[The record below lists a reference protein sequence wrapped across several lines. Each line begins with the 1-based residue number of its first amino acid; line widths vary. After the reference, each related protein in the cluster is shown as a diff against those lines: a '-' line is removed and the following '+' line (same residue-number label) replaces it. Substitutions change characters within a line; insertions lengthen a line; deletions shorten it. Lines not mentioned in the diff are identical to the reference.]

1 MNNYSLLETVE
12 LKEHQGIGY
21 VYKHNQSQAT
31 VVIISNNDKN
41 KVFSACFPTPVTN
54 DKGIP
59 HIIEHSLLCGSKK
72 YPLKDPFVELMKGSM
87 NTFLN
92 AMTYDDMT
100 VFPVASMNDKDF
112 NNLMDVYLDA
122 VFHPLAIENK
132 KIFMQ
137 EGWHYEID
145 EEGLFYNGVVF
156 NEMKGYMASPDYLL
170 EYYIK
175 KALYP
180 NSCFAYHSG
189 GKPKAIVDLSYE
201 EFCDFYKKHYHP
213 SQCLLFI
220 YGDIDVEER
229 LDYLDKNYLSH
240 YKALDYKKYQYPLE
254 YKPIEKSD
262 NTYYSNEDYAYFS
275 YSTIFS
281 HKHSL
286 LDLMVMEIIDY
297 ALVSSQGAKI
307 RTQLLDE
314 DIGQD
319 VYTSITLNANAPSFS
334 IICKNAKEEKKERFF
349 EIVKENIEHLS
360 FDENKVLAAL
370 HMLQFQ
376 YRELESSTPKG
387 LSLNQQILL
396 KWLYHEDNIFELL
409 EAQKI
414 LKELEDLIKNHQ
426 FESYAKKLLSGV
438 SSCLSLLP
446 SQDIDGFEEELNT
459 IYQKLTDEQKQQINN
474 DCLEL
479 IDYQDSEEDESIINC
494 IPILSKEDLPS
505 KVQSSVNEEKDI
517 EGIKLLYHN
526 LDTKGI
532 GYLKFNFDL
541 RYLSLDLLPY
551 ASLLSVIL
559 GMVDTNNYSYS
570 DLSNE
575 IFMHTGGI
583 GYSTA
588 IYDAYRKM
596 ITKPCFE
603 INTKFLYHEVE
614 DAISFINETI
624 FNSKFNNS
632 KRIKEV
638 LVQEKASL
646 ESQFM
651 NNAHSIAYHESR
663 KDFCLSDY
671 YLDKMDYLGY
681 YHFIC
686 DLLDHFDIEEFNKIF
701 SNLTVKI
708 FNKKHLII
716 SYAGEKDSYDKVICS
731 LESLLKALDDSETS
745 IMYIPTLS
753 KKESYKAYTIPSQ
766 VNYVALSGYSH
777 VDDSKIAAYQTL
789 QHILKCDYLW
799 HHIRVKGGAYGCF
812 ALDNNYNMLSL
823 ISYRDPHLKESL
835 DVYKKCLDYIKN
847 LNVDERTLQQYIIGT
862 INERE
867 NVLSNHQIAIISFNR
882 YMMEID
888 EDFLNQVRQ
897 DTINMSLDDI
907 KDLALIIEDMLN
919 HSSYCV
925 IGNEDDINE
934 NKDLFTTIQ
943 SLI

>member
-1 MNNYSLLETVE
+1 
-12 LKEHQGIGY
+12 
-21 VYKHNQSQAT
+21 
-31 VVIISNNDKN
+31 
-41 KVFSACFPTPVTN
+41 
-54 DKGIP
+54 
-59 HIIEHSLLCGSKK
+59 
-72 YPLKDPFVELMKGSM
+72 
-87 NTFLN
+87 
-92 AMTYDDMT
+92 
-100 VFPVASMNDKDF
+100 
-112 NNLMDVYLDA
+112 
-122 VFHPLAIENK
+122 
-132 KIFMQ
+132 
-137 EGWHYEID
+137 
-145 EEGLFYNGVVF
+145 
-156 NEMKGYMASPDYLL
+156 
-170 EYYIK
+170 
-175 KALYP
+175 
-180 NSCFAYHSG
+180 
-189 GKPKAIVDLSYE
+189 
-201 EFCDFYKKHYHP
+201 
-213 SQCLLFI
+213 
-220 YGDIDVEER
+220 
-229 LDYLDKNYLSH
+229 
-240 YKALDYKKYQYPLE
+240 
-254 YKPIEKSD
+254 
-262 NTYYSNEDYAYFS
+262 
-275 YSTIFS
+275 
-281 HKHSL
+281 
-286 LDLMVMEIIDY
+286 
-297 ALVSSQGAKI
+297 
-307 RTQLLDE
+307 
-314 DIGQD
+314 
-319 VYTSITLNANAPSFS
+319 
-334 IICKNAKEEKKERFF
+334 
-349 EIVKENIEHLS
+349 
-360 FDENKVLAAL
+360 
-370 HMLQFQ
+370 
-376 YRELESSTPKG
+376 
-387 LSLNQQILL
+387 
-396 KWLYHEDNIFELL
+396 
-409 EAQKI
+409 
-414 LKELEDLIKNHQ
+414 
-426 FESYAKKLLSGV
+426 
-438 SSCLSLLP
+438 
-446 SQDIDGFEEELNT
+446 
-459 IYQKLTDEQKQQINN
+459 
-474 DCLEL
+474 
-479 IDYQDSEEDESIINC
+479 
-494 IPILSKEDLPS
+494 
-505 KVQSSVNEEKDI
+505 
-517 EGIKLLYHN
+517 
-526 LDTKGI
+526 
-532 GYLKFNFDL
+532 
-541 RYLSLDLLPY
+541 
-551 ASLLSVIL
+551 
-559 GMVDTNNYSYS
+559 MVDTNNYSYS

>member
-360 FDENKVLAAL
+360 LDENKVLAAL

-409 EAQKI
+409 EAQKT
-414 LKELEDLIKNHQ
+414 LKELEDLIKNYQ